1 MKDTLMIIFRHPMSP
16 KQYKQKYMHCNE
28 ARDHQNQKEG
38 LKAAQEQRLP
48 WEQRQLDQQQIFI
61 SQEGKWGAQDV
72 LPSKLLRMRVN
83 KDNLSL

>member
-48 WEQRQLDQQQIFI
+48 
-61 SQEGKWGAQDV
+61 
-72 LPSKLLRMRVN
+72 
-83 KDNLSL
+83 